1 MSEHREIP
9 EPGEM
14 VYAPRPS
21 WAPMLFAFSV
31 ALAVCGLFIE
41 FMVTGW
47 IYSVIGGIVALAALR
62 SMARGATGDY
72 YRLPRRQRARGAVL
86 PVERIAPPAPR
97 S

>member
-21 WAPMLFAFSV
+21 WAPMFFAFGV

-62 SMARGATGDY
+62 SMARGATRDY
-72 YRLPRRQRARGAVL
+72 YRLPRRQRVRGAVL
-86 PVERIAPPAPR
+86 PVKRISPPAPR